1 MHLEGSHLRASEL
14 CFCRITSL
22 ICPTSK
28 SVIRSIWTQAS
39 FVLSRSQM
47 LHSTTFGVV
56 DEQKPLGVSGIHLK
70 QMNDKLLSRKN
81 RECSSVAQSGVEILA
96 HRSVSP
102 FPIWFAAR
110 VKSFDLTKA
119 FDHIRP
125 SFAFTNLCYGNGS
138 GLQVTHT
145 TGRPN

>member
-1 MHLEGSHLRASEL
+1 MFLQDHVPYLSYFKECDSQHLD
-14 CFCRITSL
+14 
-22 ICPTSK
+22 PSK
-28 SVIRSIWTQAS
+28 FRTEQVSDVALDDIW
-39 FVLSRSQM
+39 SRRR
-47 LHSTTFGVV
+47 TKT
-56 DEQKPLGVSGIHLK
+56 LGVSGIHLK